1 MRTRVLKL
9 WNRIREPR
17 VVSTLRFCMYLVMLL
32 GAVTALISPPRSI
45 EGAVGELAM
54 TGLATL
60 LAFGGVLGAIAAL
73 PGIWWL
79 ERTAILAITLALG
92 IYGLVVVSMHL
103 GGEGNRLLQLSIV
116 VGLMLSQAIRWVRI
130 RERPYDP
137 ELRAPTSPSLAA

>member
-1 MRTRVLKL
+1 MISRALEL
-9 WNRIREPR
+9 WTRIREPR
-17 VVSTLRFCMYLVMLL
+17 MVSVLRFCMYLTLLL

-60 LAFGGVLGAIAAL
+60 LAFGGTLGAIAAL
-73 PGIWWL
+73 PGTWWL
-79 ERTAILAITLALG
+79 ERTAILAVTLALG

-116 VGLMLSQAIRWVRI
+116 VGLMLSQAIRWARI

-137 ELRAPTSPSLAA
+137 ELHAPAA